1 MTNYPKIRQ
10 EPYYFG
16 NTGVLIKNNPK
27 FDKNEKLDKMKEIL
41 KFHESKENKHMQSY
55 ADSRNVTPME
65 TFNINGSAKKNNTSD
80 FKVIQKIDSS
90 VNRNSYFNKSK
101 RKS

>member
-1 MTNYPKIRQ
+1 MLFWKYGSS
-10 EPYYFG
+10 Y
-16 NTGVLIKNNPK
+16 KNNPK

-41 KFHESKENKHMQSY
+41 KFHEAKENKHMQSY
-55 ADSRNVTPME
+55 ADSRNVTPMD